1 MDNEEL
7 TNESVDTSAEAV
19 KSAEAPADEA
29 ADKSSAEE
37 NTVEP
42 AEGETPAE
50 ENAAEQAEE
59 VKADKDSET
68 DEKAD
73 KKETVGRVKAEEVK
87 ADKDS
92 ETDEKTE
99 KLAKVKAEKPKKDKP
114 VKKTGSGMSKLFKL
128 IYYPVLAFVALV
140 MIVFSIVDGVSGYAP
155 KAYDDDYYTNVNAHI
170 AKLASSSRSEMTSTG
185 IETARDYI
193 VNTLDENGFVR
204 VEEKKNDDDESFQDG
219 DKVVTVTDF
228 ANSSGTIAP
237 TVTVMT
243 AVPTGELQTRM
254 GAPAVLVGTE
264 ITNVIAAIPSTRTV
278 AGEQSD
284 AVIITVRYD
293 SRTDTVGAAGNASFV
308 ANAMQSLIKYV
319 SGGTKFKNDVIV
331 VFTEDLGY
339 AYGEYAF
346 FDAFDGL
353 NDVVSRAKA
362 GISLDGFGNAGTLA
376 LTDASAA
383 GLDYINAYT
392 KASGTAFNSSVLMN
406 ILPEELTNS
415 SAVNAF
421 ADAGIPAV
429 QVAVVGGLDAAQSA
443 YDNSSDISQ
452 AIVKQEADFF
462 KSYVD
467 AFGNTD
473 KSFGEA
479 SDKPLAVFSYFD
491 WGTVAY
497 NSIASY
503 VIAAITI
510 LLIAGAIV
518 ALALKKTFSVKKLF
532 IALGVQL
539 LVVASSIVAL
549 YGAYFL
555 ITLML
560 TGFGV
565 LPIHAITQIR
575 YFNAGIFIAAMLI
588 ALAAAFGFT
597 TLYKKLFKVT
607 SSDVVRGTAM
617 LFGITGV
624 IMGFASPSFS
634 YLTSWL
640 GMLLVGVLL
649 ATTLLNGKLKARFG
663 VGFDRLFVYT
673 VPVILCAP
681 LVFAAMSAITVAAP
695 LYMLPVTMALFVG
708 MLGVAVPYLDRTKAL
723 FDKVAKKL
731 PARTMRVERV
741 VTEKVEDRA
750 KKGKF
755 TERTV
760 KRVEKEKVAVNY
772 KNYFGIS
779 VLAVLGCV
787 IALLSSGFGVTYGK
801 TITDPYSYED
811 AVYNDAFVY
820 EWDYTS
826 SGAINETLIVDDLM
840 AYKYIRYAV
849 TDLDWDAVN
858 SRYVKTVS
866 YPKIVDDR
874 RPDITRNDDGNG
886 YMYTV
891 KTFDGP
897 RSTVHVTIPS
907 AKSITKIT
915 VYDDISDEIKYEYNF
930 FRNETITLALPYGF
944 GDFRMKFEGS
954 DPVKFEYREEQKNIT
969 VDALNYQ
976 LEIVDEWNA
985 IANRYRNT
993 DVESKLRGGI
1003 VLKRTFSF

>member
-1 MDNEEL
+1 M
-7 TNESVDTSAEAV
+7 
-19 KSAEAPADEA
+19 
-29 ADKSSAEE
+29 
-37 NTVEP
+37 
-42 AEGETPAE
+42 
-50 ENAAEQAEE
+50 
-59 VKADKDSET
+59 
-68 DEKAD
+68 
-73 KKETVGRVKAEEVK
+73 
-87 ADKDS
+87 
-92 ETDEKTE
+92 
-99 KLAKVKAEKPKKDKP
+99 
-114 VKKTGSGMSKLFKL
+114 
-128 IYYPVLAFVALV
+128 
-140 MIVFSIVDGVSGYAP
+140 
-155 KAYDDDYYTNVNAHI
+155 
-170 AKLASSSRSEMTSTG
+170 
-185 IETARDYI
+185 
-193 VNTLDENGFVR
+193 
-204 VEEKKNDDDESFQDG
+204 
-219 DKVVTVTDF
+219 
-228 ANSSGTIAP
+228 
-237 TVTVMT
+237 
-243 AVPTGELQTRM
+243 
-254 GAPAVLVGTE
+254 
-264 ITNVIAAIPSTRTV
+264 
-278 AGEQSD
+278 
-284 AVIITVRYD
+284 
-293 SRTDTVGAAGNASFV
+293 
-308 ANAMQSLIKYV
+308 
-319 SGGTKFKNDVIV
+319 
-331 VFTEDLGY
+331 
-339 AYGEYAF
+339 
-346 FDAFDGL
+346 
-353 NDVVSRAKA
+353 SRAKA

-392 KASGTAFNSSVLMN
+392 KTSGTAFNSSVLMN
-406 ILPEELTNS
+406 TLPDEFGNS
-415 SAVNAF
+415 AAVKAF
-421 ADAGIPAV
+421 ANAGIPAV

-443 YDNSSDISQ
+443 YDSAPEISQ

-467 AFGNTD
+467 ALGNSD
-473 KSFGEA
+473 KSFDAA
-479 SDKPLAVFSYFD
+479 SDKPLTVFSYFD

-497 NSIASY
+497 NNVASY
-503 VIAAITI
+503 VIAALTI

-518 ALALKKTFSVKKLF
+518 ALALKKTFSIKKLF

-575 YFNAGIFIAAMLI
+575 YFNAGIFIAAMFI

-617 LFGITGV
+617 LFGIAGV
-624 IMGFASPSFS
+624 IMGFAVPAFS
-634 YLTSWL
+634 YITSWL
-640 GMLLVGVLL
+640 GFLLVAVLL
-649 ATTLLNGKLKARFG
+649 ATALLNGKLKARFG

-681 LVFAAMSAITVAAP
+681 LAFAAMSALTVVAP

-708 MLGVAVPYLDRTKAL
+708 MLGVAVPYLDRTKAV

-760 KRVEKEKVAVNY
+760 KRVEKEKVAINY

-779 VLAVLGCV
+779 VIAVLGCV
-787 IALLSSGFGVTYGK
+787 IALLSSGFGVSYGK
-801 TITDPYSYED
+801 TLTDPYSYED

-826 SGAINETLIVDDLM
+826 SGTVNETLIVDDLM

-849 TDLDWDAVN
+849 PDLDWDAVN

-874 RPDITRNDDGNG
+874 RPDITRSDDGNG

-897 RSTVHVTIPS
+897 RSTVHITIPS

-915 VYDDISDEIKYEYNF
+915 VYDDISDEVKYEYNF

-944 GDFRMKFEGS
+944 GDFRLKFEGN

-969 VDALNYQ
+969 VDARNYQ

-985 IANRYRNT
+985 IANMYRDTETENM
-993 DVESKLRGGI
+993 LRGGI
-1003 VLKRTFSF
+1003 VLKRTVSF